1 MITTQLTNNRVELRA
16 FGMLT
21 LDDYKT
27 FAEHA
32 NYRIHFNGPIDLLLD
47 LRNMTDYS
55 LDVLVAEMRYA
66 RKHTGDFRR
75 IALLSEDQW
84 VNWGMLMTRLLVG
97 AELMIFSDETAALA
111 WLQEGNDEA
120 EPDQS
125 ATDFQSDVW
134 H

>member
-1 MITTQLTNNRVELRA
+1 MITTQLTNNRVEMRA

-32 NYRIHFNGPIDLLLD
+32 DYRIHFNGPIDLLLD

-55 LDVLVAEMRYA
+55 LDVLLAELRYA
-66 RKHTGDFRR
+66 RKHAGDFRR
-75 IALLSEDQW
+75 IAVLSEDQW

-97 AELMIFSDETAALA
+97 AELMVFNDETAAQV
-111 WLQEGNDEA
+111 WLQEGDSDVPPEQA
-120 EPDQS
+120 S
-125 ATDFQSDVW
+125 IDFQADIW